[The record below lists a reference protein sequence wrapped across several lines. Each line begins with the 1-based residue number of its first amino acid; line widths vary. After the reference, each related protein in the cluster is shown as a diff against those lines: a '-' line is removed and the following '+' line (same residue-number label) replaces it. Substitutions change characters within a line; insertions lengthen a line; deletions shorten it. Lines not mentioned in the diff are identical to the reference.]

1 MEDLNL
7 PESTFDLTEL
17 LDKDLLISENE
28 TYDEYEDLEENK
40 DLEEN
45 LMDENEIFYSENEI
59 DNNNKSLF
67 ELDFNAFANAK
78 KFVQQDISDEE
89 NNFGDIEIDFSETES
104 DEECDEI
111 INKIENDENLSPCVI
126 IDMYNGG
133 HIYQRVGKGVQKD
146 PNCDNKSHYQNDTKE
161 ALEAIRYW
169 ILDVTTSE
177 KLIWQ
182 EKILAALVP
191 VLSIQSLITIH
202 LIS

>member
-126 IDMYNGG
+126 IDMYNGK
-133 HIYQRVGKGVQKD
+133 IQRCNSAK
-146 PNCDNKSHYQNDTKE
+146 N
-161 ALEAIRYW
+161 LRRLW
-169 ILDVTTSE
+169 
-177 KLIWQ
+177 
-182 EKILAALVP
+182 
-191 VLSIQSLITIH
+191 
-202 LIS
+202 

>member
-1 MEDLNL
+1 
-7 PESTFDLTEL
+7 LTEL

-28 TYDEYEDLEENK
+28 TYDEYEDSEENK

-78 KFVQQDISDEE
+78 KFVQQEDISDEE

-111 INKIENDENLSPCVI
+111 IDKIENDENLSPCVI
-126 IDMYNGG
+126 IDMY
-133 HIYQRVGKGVQKD
+133 D
-146 PNCDNKSHYQNDTKE
+146 S
-161 ALEAIRYW
+161 
-169 ILDVTTSE
+169 
-177 KLIWQ
+177 
-182 EKILAALVP
+182 KI
-191 VLSIQSLITIH
+191 Q
-202 LIS
+202 